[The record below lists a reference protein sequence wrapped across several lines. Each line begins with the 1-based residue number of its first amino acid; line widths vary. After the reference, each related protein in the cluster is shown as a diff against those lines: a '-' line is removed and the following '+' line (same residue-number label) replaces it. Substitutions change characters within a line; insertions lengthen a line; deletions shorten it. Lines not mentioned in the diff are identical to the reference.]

1 MNNYPKPLR
10 NEIPLTFAKCAK
22 SQTQIQKTKDKVVLC
37 LEGVFNKA
45 NQWNLS
51 DKKVKSIQGIFWHHQ
66 NSLYINFVKKG
77 QFLNEGF
84 LFAQMVINSSLPTKK
99 SPTSLLTVDWLYY
112 LPDKQFLASFI

>member
-22 SQTQIQKTKDKVVLC
+22 SQTQIQRTKDKVFLC

-51 DKKVKSIQGIFWHHQ
+51 DKKLKAFKGFFDITKIDSI
-66 NSLYINFVKKG
+66 
-77 QFLNEGF
+77 
-84 LFAQMVINSSLPTKK
+84 
-99 SPTSLLTVDWLYY
+99 
-112 LPDKQFLASFI
+112 